1 MFIHN
6 LDPVLFNFGYFEIRW
21 YSLAY
26 ITGIL
31 IGWKLGKKNFTY
43 WIKLKKNNF
52 NINKFDDL
60 ISYIILGI
68 ILGGRLG
75 YVVFYNFSY
84 YLSHPLNIIKIWEGG
99 MSFHG
104 ALIGVIFSTFL
115 FSRKH
120 NLNVLL
126 LLDNIACV
134 TPIGL
139 FFGRIA
145 NFINSEL
152 YGKISDLP
160 WAVIFPLVDNLPR
173 HPSQI
178 YEALLEGLLLFIIL
192 NIIFFSKRNFTGLCS
207 VLFLFFYGVFR
218 IIVEQ
223 FRVPDIQIGYL
234 LNFISMGTL
243 LSLVMIFMS
252 IIIYLK
258 IKKYNDIIK

>member
-26 ITGIL
+26 IAGIL

-178 YEALLEGLLLFIIL
+178 YEALLEGLLLFVIL

>member
-1 MFIHN
+1 
-6 LDPVLFNFGYFEIRW
+6 
-21 YSLAY
+21 
-26 ITGIL
+26 
-31 IGWKLGKKNFTY
+31 
-43 WIKLKKNNF
+43 
-52 NINKFDDL
+52 
-60 ISYIILGI
+60 
-68 ILGGRLG
+68 
-75 YVVFYNFSY
+75 
-84 YLSHPLNIIKIWEGG
+84 

-178 YEALLEGLLLFIIL
+178 YEALLEGLLLFVIL

>member
-6 LDPVLFNFGYFEIRW
+6 LDPVLLNFGYFEIRW

-26 ITGIL
+26 ISGIL
-31 IGWKLGKKNFTY
+31 IGWKLGKKNLAY
-43 WIKLKKNNF
+43 QVKLKKINF

-60 ISYIILGI
+60 ISYIVIGI

-75 YVVFYNFSY
+75 YIIFYNLNY
-84 YLSHPLNIIKIWEGG
+84 YLSNPLDIIKIWEGG

-115 FSRKH
+115 FSRKY
-120 NLNVLL
+120 NLNILL

-152 YGKISDLP
+152 YGKASDLP
-160 WAVIFPLVDNLPR
+160 WAVIFPLIDNLPR

-178 YEALLEGLLLFIIL
+178 YEALLEGLLLFFIL
-192 NIIFFSKRNFTGLCS
+192 NAVILNKKNFTGLCS
-207 VLFLFFYGVFR
+207 VLFLFFYGIFR
-218 IIVEQ
+218 IIAEQ

-234 LNFISMGTL
+234 VSSISMGTL
-243 LSLVMIFMS
+243 LSLIMIFAS
-252 IIIYLK
+252 ILIFSK
-258 IKKYNDIIK
+258 VRKYNGVIK